1 MSGGANSSGRP
12 VDHDVL
18 VVGTGPAGAVAA
30 MLLAAAGVA
39 VAIQP
44 ERRTAGLARPSV
56 GETLPPPAR
65 PTFTRLG
72 LDALLDDSSH
82 LASPGTVSSWGDDIR
97 IADFLFSPYGLAVH
111 LDREHFDAA
120 LLERALAAGARL
132 APVDRS
138 HGSGNPRAI
147 VDATGRAAA
156 RARAFGWRLERSDR
170 LVALVGTLERGRS
183 RVAADAR
190 CDEPVGA
197 DVLRL

>member
-1 MSGGANSSGRP
+1 MSGGAASSGRP

-44 ERRTAGLARPSV
+44 ERRVAGPRRPDL

-72 LDALLDDSSH
+72 LEALLDDSAH
-82 LASPGTVSSWGDDIR
+82 LASPGTVSSWGGDVR
-97 IADFLFSPYGLAVH
+97 LADFLFSPYGSGIH
-111 LDREHFDAA
+111 LDRRRFDEA

-132 APVDRS
+132 APADGS
-138 HGSGNPRAI
+138 HRSGNPRAI
-147 VDATGRAAA
+147 IDATGR
-156 RARAFGWRLERSDR
+156 
-170 LVALVGTLERGRS
+170 
-183 RVAADAR
+183 
-190 CDEPVGA
+190 
-197 DVLRL
+197 